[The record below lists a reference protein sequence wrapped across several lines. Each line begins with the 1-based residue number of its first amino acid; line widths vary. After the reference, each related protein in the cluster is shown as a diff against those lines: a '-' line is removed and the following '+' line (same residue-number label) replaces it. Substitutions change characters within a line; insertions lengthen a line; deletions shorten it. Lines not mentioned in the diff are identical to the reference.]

1 MTIYRMTDA
10 KNNAELMVMARDL
23 GYIPDRADKLVLDCT
38 YGQGRFWNEWRPAFN
53 FSTSDIDPGSLA
65 EVHWDFTN
73 IPCVN
78 EMFDCVIFDPPY
90 KLNGTP
96 AMGGPAKSDAGYGV
110 GETQSI
116 AERMKLIFAG
126 IDECYRILMPGGFLL
141 VKCMD
146 QVSSGNVVWQT
157 FEIQDHVR
165 VMLDGDLVD
174 MLHLPGK
181 RAQPPGRNQVHA
193 HANYST
199 LLVFQRGENA

>member
-23 GYIPDRADKLVLDCT
+23 GYIPDRPDKLVLDCT

-53 FSTSDIDPGSLA
+53 FSTSDIDPLSLA

-73 IPCVN
+73 IPCVD

-110 GETQSI
+110 GETQSVS
-116 AERMKLIFAG
+116 ERMALIMAG
-126 IDECYRILMPGGFLL
+126 VDECCRVVRPRGFLL

-146 QVSSGNVVWQT
+146 QVVSSKVMFQT
-157 FEIQDHVR
+157 IDVTR
-165 VMLDGDLVD
+165 RATSLDMTLVE

-181 RAQPPGRNQVHA
+181 RAQPAGRRQVNA